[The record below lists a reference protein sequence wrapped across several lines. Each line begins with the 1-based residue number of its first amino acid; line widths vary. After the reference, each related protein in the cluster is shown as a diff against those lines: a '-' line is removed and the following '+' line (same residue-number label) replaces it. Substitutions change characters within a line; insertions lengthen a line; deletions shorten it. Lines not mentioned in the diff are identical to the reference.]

1 MGRGTMNPARM
12 ALHRPVTWIVVWLA
26 VALAGTF
33 AVNRIR
39 KDIFPVLDLPVL
51 YVCQPYGGMDP
62 GQMEG
67 LLANYYE
74 YHFLYIN
81 GIKSVETRCIQG
93 VALMKLQFHPGSDMA
108 QGLAET
114 VAQVNRSRAFMPPGT
129 LPPFVMRYD
138 AGSAAVGYLLLS
150 SSTLS
155 VGQIQD
161 QALFKVRPMFA
172 AIPGVSAPP
181 PMGGSQRTI
190 VVRVDPDRL
199 KDLRISPDDV
209 ARAISRGNEVSP
221 SGAIRTVDSMPLV
234 PVNSMVTDPAELG
247 AIPLDATGKI
257 FVRDVAPFIEDAT
270 DITTGYTLVDGRRGV
285 YLIATKRA
293 DASTLDV
300 VSGIR
305 AALPKMKAALP
316 PEVDVRF
323 EFDQSVL
330 VTTALNSLAQE
341 AFLGALLTGVMVLIC
356 LRSWR
361 GALVVVATIP
371 VALLA
376 AVLGLHLCG
385 QTLNLMTLGGLALAI
400 GILVDEATV
409 EIENI
414 HTRLR
419 SGQLVSHAVLEG
431 NRETAPPRLLAL
443 LCIAAVFTPALFLEG
458 EARALFIPLSL
469 AVLLAMTASYAASVT
484 LVPVLAAWLLQSGPH
499 EGEEKSSRPV
509 MLLAELPR
517 WRWHVV
523 GLYLACVT
531 CVLLWALPR
540 LGGDLFPPVESHE
553 MVFRLRGPAGTRI
566 EETEALTLEA
576 LRRVGEVVG
585 TDNLRLSLAY
595 VGQIPSSYPV
605 NYIYLWMGG
614 PEEAVI
620 RIRMARVVTA
630 ALRRNLREDLTN
642 NLNEWARRRWPAQ
655 TASVHV
661 QFEPAD
667 IVNQVMCL
675 GANMPVEV
683 SVRGAKLPDVRT
695 HTTAVKNALA
705 EISGLADVQTAQS
718 LEYPTLDVKIDR
730 EAAAFAGIQAG
741 DVARAL
747 VAATSSTRF
756 TLPMYWRDPGNGI
769 GYQVQVEVPASRMSR
784 ATDIGEVPIGT
795 PGMAPLAVRDVSKV
809 ISGKMPAQID
819 RFNMKREVR
828 VTANLEGRDLASAR
842 QQVLTALA
850 ELKPQA
856 GVETHLGGQLEPM
869 ARLERG
875 LAWGGVTAIVAIALL
890 VLGYFQSPRLV
901 VVILL
906 VVPGI
911 VAGLAVM
918 LLVTG
923 TTVSLPSLMGA
934 ILALGVGVAHAIL
947 YLSKARSL
955 RWNGM
960 PTLEASARAVQA
972 RTRPI
977 LMTGLAMLA
986 GMAPMALGGGETG
999 VLSAPLARAVMGGL
1013 SASIVVSLLVLP
1025 SLFACVES
1033 GAPLRGLNLDPE
1045 HTGPGE

>member
-1 MGRGTMNPARM
+1 MNPARM
-12 ALHRPVTWIVVWLA
+12 ALRRPVTWIVVWLA
-26 VALAGTF
+26 VALAGIF
-33 AVNRIR
+33 AFNRIR

-150 SSTLS
+150 SPTLS

-221 SGAIRTVDSMPLV
+221 SGAIRTADSMPLV

-247 AIPLDATGKI
+247 AIPLDATGKV

-270 DITTGYTLVDGRRGV
+270 DITTGYTLVDGRRAV

-330 VTTALNSLAQE
+330 VTAALDSLTQE
-341 AFLGALLTGVMVLIC
+341 AFLGAILTGMMVLVF

-371 VALLA
+371 IALLA

-414 HTRLR
+414 HTRL
-419 SGQLVSHAVLEG
+419 GFGVLVSRAVVDG

-484 LVPVLAAWLLQSGPH
+484 LVPVLAAW
-499 EGEEKSSRPV
+499 
-509 MLLAELPR
+509 MLLPTRHAMAEDRSVAVTLLAALPR
-517 WRWHVV
+517 WRWPVA
-523 GLYLACVT
+523 GLYLAVVT
-531 CVLLWALPR
+531 GVFVWALPR

-576 LRRVGEVVG
+576 LNRVNEVVG
-585 TDNLRLSLAY
+585 AGNLQLSLAY

-605 NYIYLWMGG
+605 NYIHLWMGG
-614 PEEAVI
+614 PEESVV
-620 RIRMARVVTA
+620 RIRTGSVATA
-630 ALRRNLREDLTN
+630 AMRRELRKDLLA
-642 NLNEWARRRWPAQ
+642 NLNAWARTRWPDKVQ
-655 TASVHV
+655 GVHV
-661 QFEPAD
+661 QFEPSD
-667 IVNQVMCL
+667 IVNQVMSL

-683 SVRGAKLPDVRT
+683 SVRGAKLPDVRSHAT
-695 HTTAVKNALA
+695 EVKNALA
-705 EISGLADVQTAQS
+705 GITGLADVQTAQS
-718 LEYPTLDVKIDR
+718 LEYPTLGVKIDR
-730 EAAAFAGIQAG
+730 EAAAMAGLQAG

-747 VAATSSTRF
+747 IAATSSTRF
-756 TLPMYWRDPGNGI
+756 TLPVYWRDPGNGI

-784 ATDIGEVPIGT
+784 AVDISEVPLGGIG
-795 PGMAPLAVRDVSKV
+795 ASPLAVRDV
-809 ISGKMPAQID
+809 GKIVPGEMPAQID

-842 QQVLTALA
+842 QRVVAALA
-850 ELKPQA
+850 ELTPPT

-869 ARLERG
+869 ARLSRG
-875 LAWGGVTAIVAIALL
+875 LAFGGVAAIVAIALL
-890 VLGYFQSPRLV
+890 VLAYFQSVRLV
-901 VVILL
+901 AVVLL
-906 VVPGI
+906 IVPG
-911 VAGLAVM
+911 VLAGLCVM
-918 LLVTG
+918 LVATA
-923 TTVSLPSLMGA
+923 TTISLPSLMGA

-947 YLSKARSL
+947 YLSKARAM
-955 RWNGM
+955 RWNG
-960 PTLEASARAVQA
+960 TAAREASAEALQA
-972 RTRPI
+972 RARPI
-977 LMTGLAMLA
+977 LMTGMAMLA

-1013 SASIVVSLLVLP
+1013 AASILVSLLVLP
-1025 SLFACVES
+1025 SLFACLES
-1033 GAPLRGLNLDPE
+1033 GAPLRELSLDPD
-1045 HTGPGE
+1045 HANAGE